1 MCCPKVI
8 AASLGVSQDSSRFFF
23 VALLGFPSI
32 RDKEKGLDLPFHGL
46 HERDISFITDPNGGG
61 VRMWVSN
68 LACKFYIDPTVNTS
82 KIIILPGQVW
92 VNARKREFRARDIS
106 LTPNIILKISM
117 VRMCKN
123 KFQTDCSNFTTVQ
136 RLTILR
142 S

>member
-46 HERDISFITDPNGGG
+46 HEKDISFITDPNGGG
-61 VRMWVSN
+61 
-68 LACKFYIDPTVNTS
+68 
-82 KIIILPGQVW
+82 VW

-106 LTPNIILKISM
+106 LTPNIILKIST

-136 RLTILR
+136 RKKESFGKGRRENEYERKRKCGDI